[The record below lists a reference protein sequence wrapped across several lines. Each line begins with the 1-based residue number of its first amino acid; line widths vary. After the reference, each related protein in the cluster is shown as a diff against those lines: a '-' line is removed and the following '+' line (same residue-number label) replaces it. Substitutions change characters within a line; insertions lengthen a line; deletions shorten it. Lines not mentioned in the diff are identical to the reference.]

1 MKYWK
6 TKYQV
11 AEDLYIDIP
20 YWPFCYSIHTEFV
33 SVRITGLGKAVMCIK
48 KYWCYDG
55 PSGPAIDTPNF
66 MEPSAAHD
74 AWYWLMRWG
83 HVPLWYRPYAD
94 DLMYDLCLKKEMCKL
109 RAWWCCRAVKR
120 FAEKS
125 ATLEG
130 RRVIY
135 TAP

>member
-20 YWPFCYSIHTEFV
+20 YWPYGHIETDLIV
-33 SVRITGLGKAVMCIK
+33 VKPDNDGGALMLIK

-55 PSGPAIDTPNF
+55 PSGPAVDTPRF

-74 AWYWLMRWG
+74 AIYWLMRWG
-83 HVPLWYRPYAD
+83 YIPLSYRPYGD
-94 DLMYDLCLKKEMCKL
+94 DLMYDICLKKGMWRI
-109 RAWWCCRAVKR
+109 RAWYCCRAVKK
-120 FAEKS
+120 FAEGS
-125 ATLEG
+125 ATPKG
-130 RRVIY
+130 KRIIY